1 MAKIK
6 AKGRKGPIL
15 KEPDQYTLS
24 AAAVA
29 ERYERVRVLLAEDD
43 PSLARQISA
52 ALERA
57 GYAVDKAA
65 DGEEAWFLG
74 DTEPYDAVILDL
86 GLPTLDGLA
95 VLRRWRGDGR
105 AMPVLILTARASWRE
120 KVTGLREGADDYLGK
135 PFEIEELLARV
146 EALIRRASG
155 QASGTFVFAGL
166 SLDPGSQRVTYDGV
180 LLDLTA
186 MEYRALA
193 YLMLHPGKVVSK
205 TELIEHI
212 YGYNEDRD
220 PNVIEVLVNRLRKK
234 IGADIIH
241 TRRGQGYELSEV

>member
-1 MAKIK
+1 
-6 AKGRKGPIL
+6 
-15 KEPDQYTLS
+15 
-24 AAAVA
+24 
-29 ERYERVRVLLAEDD
+29 VRVLLAEDD

-95 VLRRWRGDGR
+95 VLRRWRGDSR

-220 PNVIEVLVNRLRKK
+220 SNVIEVLVNRLRKK